1 MYQEG
6 ALETE
11 RLRSVHFDHKSNITV
26 MDSLPDTYLQSNGLQ
41 IPTFSLT
48 AYRLSENSSLI
59 NSRSHH
65 ISENDAKHQIIPD
78 LQLPIP
84 SVSMKPENPEK
95 TTDLSQISDKL
106 YHIMLYT
113 SP

>member
-84 SVSMKPENPEK
+84 SVSI
-95 TTDLSQISDKL
+95 TTDIVSSNLDQGEV
-106 YHIMLYT
+106 YNIMW
-113 SP
+113 